1 MRWTSSAFH
10 LGKITTALFISE
22 SQKDATVALQVSHV
36 PVPTKHSSGGMRRR
50 SPKVADTVL
59 AGMVAVGVK

>member
-1 MRWTSSAFH
+1 MRWTLSAFH
-10 LGKITTALFISE
+10 LGKITTAWFISE
-22 SQKDATVALQVSHV
+22 SQKDATIALQVRHV
-36 PVPTKHSSGGMRRR
+36 PVPTKHSGGGMRR